1 MQKVDFDKI
10 SKIHFIGV
18 GGIGLSAIARLMKE
32 RGKEVSGSDLSRS
45 LMVKSLEKIG
55 IKIYIGQSEKNIN
68 KNINLVI
75 HTTAIPEENP
85 ELKKAR
91 GLEIKTIT
99 YPESLGLVFND
110 KFGIA
115 VCGTHGKS
123 STSAM
128 AGLLLDDAGLD
139 PSVIVGSIVPRY
151 KSNLRVGKSKYFLT
165 EACEYERA
173 FLNYYPQIII
183 LNNIE
188 LDHTDYYKDIKDF
201 RGAFEEFVG
210 HLPKNGILICNGDDR
225 QISKLKAQMSNQFQS
240 SNVKIISF
248 GLSEGN
254 DVKGYSI
261 KTEAGKTKFN
271 VKYKGE
277 DLGEFTLKVPGLFNV
292 YNSLGVISLGLV
304 LNVPIEKIK
313 KSLENYSGI
322 WRRFEIKGEY
332 KPAFA
337 SKKLWR
343 GKPAAAYH
351 KLWRGKGALVISD
364 YAHHP
369 TAVKSTIEAAREF
382 YPGKRIF
389 AVFQPHQHNRT
400 KKLYK
405 DFLESFDAADV
416 IILSEI
422 FDVAGREEKKDQNVS
437 SYNMAEDVKK
447 KLRNWEIKKLGNS
460 IPPLKKG
467 VRGISN
473 LNSKNI
479 FYAKD
484 LSETRKLIDEKIKPD
499 DILLIMGAG
508 DIYKVADE
516 LAISN

>member
-45 LMVKSLEKIG
+45 LMVESLEKIG

-75 HTTAIPEENP
+75 HTTAISEENP
-85 ELKKAR
+85 ELKRAR

-123 STSAM
+123 STTAM
-128 AGLLLDDAGLD
+128 AGLLLDDTKLD

-173 FLNYYPQIII
+173 FLNYYPRIII

-201 RGAFEEFVG
+201 RSAFEEFVG
-210 HLPKNGILICNGDDR
+210 HLPEGGILICNGDDKEISNIKY
-225 QISKLKAQMSNQFQS
+225 QISNQFQM
-240 SNVKIISF
+240 SNVKIINF
-248 GLSEGN
+248 GLSENN
-254 DVKGYSI
+254 DVLGYNI
-261 KTEAGKTKFN
+261 KTEEGKTKFN

-277 DLGEFTLKVPGLFNV
+277 DLGEFVLKVPGIFNV

-332 KPAFA
+332 KPA
-337 SKKLWR
+337 
-343 GKPAAAYH
+343 AAPH
-351 KLWRGKGALVISD
+351 KLWRGKSALVISD

-405 DFLESFDAADV
+405 DFLNSFYSADV
-416 IILSEI
+416 VILSEI
-422 FDVAGREEKKDQNVS
+422 FDVAGREEKQDQNIS
-437 SYNMAEDVKK
+437 SYNMVEDIKK
-447 KLRNWEIKKLGNS
+447 KLENKETGNWKLETKNWKLGN
-460 IPPLKKG
+460 IVPTLEKG
-467 VRGISN
+467 ARGISR
-473 LNSKNI
+473 LDSKNI
-479 FYAKD
+479 FYAKN
-484 LSETRKLIDEKIKPD
+484 LEETRKLIDEKIKSD

-508 DIYKVADE
+508 DIYKMADE
-516 LAISN
+516 LVKK

>member
-18 GGIGLSAIARLMKE
+18 GGIGLSAIARLMKKG
-32 RGKEVSGSDLSRS
+32 GKEASGSDLSRS
-45 LMVKSLEKIG
+45 LVVESLEKIG

-68 KNINLVI
+68 KNIDLVI
-75 HTTAIPEENP
+75 YTTAVLEENP

-91 GLEIKTIT
+91 ELGIKTIT

-123 STSAM
+123 STTAM
-128 AGLLLDDAGLD
+128 AGLLLDDAKLD

-151 KSNLRVGKSKYFLT
+151 KSNLRAGKSKYFLI

-201 RGAFEEFVG
+201 RSAFEEFAG
-210 HLPKNGILICNGDDR
+210 HLPEGGILICNGDDE
-225 QISKLKAQMSNQFQS
+225 QVSSIKYQV
-240 SNVKIISF
+240 SNVVKF
-248 GLSEGN
+248 GFGENN
-254 DVKGYSI
+254 DLVGKDI
-261 KTEAGKTKFN
+261 RFEAGKVKFN
-271 VKYKGE
+271 VKYKGK
-277 DLGEFTLKVPGLFNV
+277 DLGEFVLKVPGKFNI
-292 YNSLGVISLGLV
+292 YNSLGVISLGLSLDIPV
-304 LNVPIEKIK
+304 DVIK
-313 KSLENYSGI
+313 KSLAGYSGI

-332 KPAFA
+332 KGVP
-337 SKKLWR
+337 
-343 GKPAAAYH
+343 
-351 KLWRGKGALVISD
+351 VISD

-422 FDVAGREEKKDQNVS
+422 FDVAGREEKQDQNIS
-437 SYNMAEDVKK
+437 SYNMAEDIKK
-447 KLRNWEIKKLGNS
+447 KLEIGNCPPKAEKLENS

-467 VRGISN
+467 ARGISN
-473 LNSKNI
+473 LESKNI

-484 LSETRKLIDEKIKPD
+484 LEETRKLIDEKIKPD

-508 DIYKVADE
+508 DIYKMADE
-516 LAISN
+516 MVGKLKTKSEKR